1 MKRWPDLCNT
11 QAGPFNFYRAY
22 TLFFYGKKGILYV
35 GDSGEKQTYFFMR
48 RIFFLSFWLLL
59 AVSLM
64 PGLAQAAV
72 TCPTGYDGSSGICIP
87 TQTGLSQASVSYIL
101 ETFMKWLLGIFGFLA
116 IIAFVIS
123 GVQYLSAAG
132 DESQAE
138 TAKRNMQYSIIGVAV
153 ALSGFIILTAIDALL
168 QGSST
173 TF

>member
-1 MKRWPDLCNT
+1 M
-11 QAGPFNFYRAY
+11 
-22 TLFFYGKKGILYV
+22 
-35 GDSGEKQTYFFMR
+35 
-48 RIFFLSFWLLL
+48 L

-64 PGLAQAAV
+64 PGLTQAAV
-72 TCPTGYDGSSGICIP
+72 TCPDNYDGISGVCIP
-87 TQTGLSQASVSYIL
+87 MDTGLSEASVDDVL
-101 ETFMKWLLGIFGFLA
+101 TTFMQWLLGIFGFLA

-153 ALSGFIILTAIDALL
+153 ALSGFIILTAVNALL
-168 QGSST
+168 QGTST